1 MPLPLLLVLGV
12 VGVAA
17 VGAVAASQEN
27 REQEQR
33 LRRQQKE
40 SEDAARQ
47 KRQDL
52 AKANATLQLQSFAD
66 KHSLPQPEAQIL
78 LDLASG
84 TSLDDQKLQQ
94 LSAAQAQN
102 NPKIRDADQR
112 LKSID
117 ARMAE
122 LNRAAQILGAISQN
136 GASRG

>member
-12 VGVAA
+12 GVAA
-17 VGAVAASQEN
+17 VGAAVAAQEN

-33 LRRQQKE
+33 LRRQQQE
-40 SEDAARQ
+40 SEDAARRE
-47 KRQDL
+47 RQDL
-52 AKANATLQLQSFAD
+52 AKKNATLQIQSFAD
-66 KHSLPQPEAQIL
+66 KHSLPQ
-78 LDLASG
+78 
-84 TSLDDQKLQQ
+84 
-94 LSAAQAQN
+94 SAAQSLLELASQGSLGYQTFDEISEAHAVS
-102 NPKIRDADQR
+102 NPKILDEDRR